1 MRGLTLR
8 TAVDGAGILGIG
20 AYRPHRVVGNAE
32 VAARTGRTAEWIE
45 RRTGIVERRYAAADE
60 SVIDMAVEA
69 ARKAAADAGIAPA
82 RIGAVVLASMSHLQ
96 QSPGG
101 AAEIAGRL
109 GIRAAAFDLNAAC
122 AGFCYGLAVA
132 AAMVRDGSARYVLVV
147 GSDKMTDIVAPDD
160 PAAAILF
167 ADGAGAVV
175 VGPREDEGIGPVV
188 WGSDGSRSGLIAHDA
203 SWAAFRDDP
212 ERSWPVMR
220 MAGPEVFRWAIEE
233 MPPVAQQA
241 LDAAG
246 VTAGDL
252 DAFVPHQANLRMIE
266 TVTQR
271 LGLPG
276 HVTVARDV
284 VHSGNTS
291 AASVPLAVARLKEL
305 GAVGSGGLAL
315 LLGFGAGLTWGAQV
329 VRLP

>member
-1 MRGLTLR
+1 MLGLTQR
-8 TAVDGAGILGIG
+8 TAVNGAGILGIG

-60 SVIDMAVEA
+60 SVTDMAVEA
-69 ARKAAADAGIAPA
+69 ARKAAADAGIAPGKL
-82 RIGAVVLASMSHLQ
+82 GAVVLASMSYLR

-101 AAEIAGRL
+101 AAEIADRL

-132 AAMVRDGSARYVLVV
+132 AAMVRDGTAQYVLVV

-160 PAAAILF
+160 PSAAILF

-175 VGPREDEGIGPVV
+175 VGPQESEGIGPVV
-188 WGSDGSRSGLIAHDA
+188 WGSDGSRARLIAHDA
-203 SWAAFRDDP
+203 AWDALREDP
-212 ERSWPVMR
+212 AGTWPVMR
-220 MAGPEVFRWAIEE
+220 MAGPEVFRWAMEE
-233 MPPVAQQA
+233 MPTVAREA

-246 VTAGDL
+246 ITAADL

-266 TVTQR
+266 AVGQR
-271 LGLPG
+271 LALPA

-305 GAVGSGGLAL
+305 GTAGSGGLAL

>member
-1 MRGLTLR
+1 MQR
-8 TAVDGAGILGIG
+8 TAVNGVGILGIG

-45 RRTGIVERRYAAADE
+45 RRTGIVERRYAGPGE
-60 SVIDMAVEA
+60 SVTDMAVEA
-69 ARKAAADAGIAPA
+69 ARKAAADAGIAPGKL
-82 RIGAVVLASMSHLQ
+82 GAVILASMSYLQ

-101 AAEIAGRL
+101 SAEIADRL

-122 AGFCYGLAVA
+122 AGFCYALALA
-132 AAMVRDGSARYVLVV
+132 SAMVRDGSAQYVAVI
-147 GSDKMTDIVAPDD
+147 GSDRMTDIVGPED
-160 PAAAILF
+160 PSAAILF

-175 VGPREDEGIGPVV
+175 VGPQDEEGIGPVV
-188 WGSDGSRSGLIAHDA
+188 WGSDGSRAGLIAHDA
-203 SWAAFRDDP
+203 AWDAFRDDP
-212 ERSWPVMR
+212 GREWPTMK

-233 MPPVAQQA
+233 MPPVARAA

-246 VTAGDL
+246 IGAGEL

-271 LGLPG
+271 LALPA

-291 AASVPLAVARLKEL
+291 AASVPLALARLKEL
-305 GAVGSGGLAL
+305 GSVGSGGLAL

>member
-1 MRGLTLR
+1 MQR
-8 TAVDGAGILGIG
+8 TAVNGVGILGIG

-45 RRTGIVERRYAAADE
+45 RRTGIVERRYAGPGE
-60 SVIDMAVEA
+60 SVTDMAVEA
-69 ARKAAADAGIAPA
+69 ARKAAADAGIAPGKL
-82 RIGAVVLASMSHLQ
+82 GAVILASMSYLQ

-101 AAEIAGRL
+101 SAEIADRL

-122 AGFCYGLAVA
+122 AGFCYALALA
-132 AAMVRDGSARYVLVV
+132 SAMVRDGSAQYVAVI
-147 GSDKMTDIVAPDD
+147 GSDRMTDIVAPDD
-160 PAAAILF
+160 PSAAILF

-175 VGPREDEGIGPVV
+175 VGPQDEEGIGPVV
-188 WGSDGSRSGLIAHDA
+188 WGSDGSRAGLIAHDA
-203 SWAAFRDDP
+203 AWDAFRDDP
-212 ERSWPVMR
+212 GREWPTMK

-233 MPPVAQQA
+233 MPAVARAA

-246 VTAGDL
+246 IGAGDL

-266 TVTQR
+266 TVAQR
-271 LGLPG
+271 LDLPG

-284 VHSGNTS
+284 LHSGNTS
-291 AASVPLAVARLKEL
+291 AASVPLALARLKEL
-305 GAVGSGGLAL
+305 GSVGSGGLAL

>member
-1 MRGLTLR
+1 MRALMQR
-8 TAVDGAGILGIG
+8 TAVNGVGILGIG

-45 RRTGIVERRYAAADE
+45 RRTGIVERRYAGTGE
-60 SVIDMAVEA
+60 SVTDMAVEA
-69 ARKAAADAGIAPA
+69 ARKAAADAGIAPGKL
-82 RIGAVVLASMSHLQ
+82 GAVILASMSYLQ

-101 AAEIAGRL
+101 SAEIADRL

-122 AGFCYGLAVA
+122 AGFCYALALA
-132 AAMVRDGSARYVLVV
+132 SAMVRDGSAQYVAVI
-147 GSDKMTDIVAPDD
+147 GSDRMTDIVGPED
-160 PAAAILF
+160 PSAAILF

-175 VGPREDEGIGPVV
+175 VGPQDEEGIGPVV
-188 WGSDGSRSGLIAHDA
+188 WGSDGSRAGLIAHDA
-203 SWAAFRDDP
+203 AWDAFRDDP
-212 ERSWPVMR
+212 GREWPTMK

-233 MPPVAQQA
+233 MPPVARAA

-246 VTAGDL
+246 IGAGEL

-271 LGLPG
+271 LALPE

-291 AASVPLAVARLKEL
+291 AASVPLALARLKEM
-305 GAVGSGGLAL
+305 GSVSSGGLAL

>member
-1 MRGLTLR
+1 MQR
-8 TAVDGAGILGIG
+8 TAVNGVGILGIG

-45 RRTGIVERRYAAADE
+45 RRTGIVERRYAGTGE
-60 SVIDMAVEA
+60 SVTDMAVEA
-69 ARKAAADAGIAPA
+69 ARKAAADAGIAPGKL
-82 RIGAVVLASMSHLQ
+82 GAVILASMSYLQ

-101 AAEIAGRL
+101 SAEIADRL

-122 AGFCYGLAVA
+122 AGFCYALALA
-132 AAMVRDGSARYVLVV
+132 SAMVRDGSAQYVAVI
-147 GSDKMTDIVAPDD
+147 GSDRMTDIVGPED
-160 PAAAILF
+160 PSAAILF

-175 VGPREDEGIGPVV
+175 VGPQDEEGIGPVV
-188 WGSDGSRSGLIAHDA
+188 WGSDGSRAGLIAHDA
-203 SWAAFRDDP
+203 AWDAFRDDP
-212 ERSWPVMR
+212 GREWPTMK

-233 MPPVAQQA
+233 MPPVARAA

-246 VTAGDL
+246 IGAGEL

-271 LGLPG
+271 LALPE

-291 AASVPLAVARLKEL
+291 AASVPLALARLKEM
-305 GAVGSGGLAL
+305 GSVSSGGLAL

>member
-1 MRGLTLR
+1 MRALTQR
-8 TAVDGAGILGIG
+8 TAVNGVGILGIG
-20 AYRPHRVVGNAE
+20 AYRPHRVVGNEE

-45 RRTGIVERRYAAADE
+45 RRTGIVERRYAGAGE
-60 SVIDMAVEA
+60 SVTDMAVEA
-69 ARKAAADAGIAPA
+69 ARKAVADAGIAPGKL
-82 RIGAVVLASMSHLQ
+82 GAVILASMSYLQ

-101 AAEIAGRL
+101 SAEIADRL

-122 AGFCYGLAVA
+122 AGFCYALALA
-132 AAMVRDGSARYVLVV
+132 SAMVRDGSAPYVVVV
-147 GSDKMTDIVAPDD
+147 GSDRMTDIVGPED
-160 PAAAILF
+160 PSAAILF

-175 VGPREDEGIGPVV
+175 VGPQDTEGIGPVV
-188 WGSDGSRSGLIAHDA
+188 WGSDGSRAGLIAHDA
-203 SWAAFRDDP
+203 SWDAFRDDP
-212 ERSWPVMR
+212 GREWPVMR

-233 MPPVAQQA
+233 MPPVARAA

-246 VTAGDL
+246 VTPDEL

-271 LGLPG
+271 LDLPG

-284 VHSGNTS
+284 VHTGNTS
-291 AASVPLAVARLKEL
+291 AASVPLALARLKEL
-305 GAVGSGGLAL
+305 GAVGSGSLAL

-329 VRLP
+329 VRLS

>member
-1 MRGLTLR
+1 MRALMQR
-8 TAVDGAGILGIG
+8 TAVNGVGILGIG

-45 RRTGIVERRYAAADE
+45 RRTGIVERRYAGPGE
-60 SVIDMAVEA
+60 SVTDMAVEA
-69 ARKAAADAGIAPA
+69 ARKAAADAGIAPGKL
-82 RIGAVVLASMSHLQ
+82 GAVILASMSYLQ

-101 AAEIAGRL
+101 SAEIADRL

-122 AGFCYGLAVA
+122 AGFCYALALA
-132 AAMVRDGSARYVLVV
+132 SAMVRDGSAQYVAVI
-147 GSDKMTDIVAPDD
+147 GSDRMTDIVAPDD
-160 PAAAILF
+160 PSAAILF

-175 VGPREDEGIGPVV
+175 VGPQDEEGIGPVV
-188 WGSDGSRSGLIAHDA
+188 WGSDGSRAGLIAHDA
-203 SWAAFRDDP
+203 AWDAFRDDP
-212 ERSWPVMR
+212 GREWPTMK

-233 MPPVAQQA
+233 MPAVARAA
-241 LDAAG
+241 LEAAG
-246 VTAGDL
+246 IGAGDL

-271 LGLPG
+271 LDLPG

-291 AASVPLAVARLKEL
+291 AASVPLALARLKEL
-305 GAVGSGGLAL
+305 GSVGSGGLAL

>member
-1 MRGLTLR
+1 MQR
-8 TAVDGAGILGIG
+8 TAVNGVGILGIG

-45 RRTGIVERRYAAADE
+45 RRTGIVERRYAGPGE
-60 SVIDMAVEA
+60 SVTDMAVEA
-69 ARKAAADAGIAPA
+69 ARKAAADAGIAPGKL
-82 RIGAVVLASMSHLQ
+82 GAVILASMSYLQ

-101 AAEIAGRL
+101 SAEIADRL

-122 AGFCYGLAVA
+122 AGFCYALALA
-132 AAMVRDGSARYVLVV
+132 SAMVRDGSAQYVAVI
-147 GSDKMTDIVAPDD
+147 GSDRMTDIVAPDD
-160 PAAAILF
+160 PSAAILF

-175 VGPREDEGIGPVV
+175 VGPQDEEGIGPVV
-188 WGSDGSRSGLIAHDA
+188 WGSDGSRAGLIAHDA
-203 SWAAFRDDP
+203 AWDAFRDEP
-212 ERSWPVMR
+212 GREWPTMR

-233 MPPVAQQA
+233 MPPVARAA

-246 VTAGDL
+246 IGAGDL

-271 LGLPG
+271 LDLPG

-284 VHSGNTS
+284 VHNGNTS
-291 AASVPLAVARLKEL
+291 AASVPLALARLKEL
-305 GAVGSGGLAL
+305 GSVGSGGLAL

>member
-1 MRGLTLR
+1 MQR
-8 TAVDGAGILGIG
+8 TAVNGVGILGIG

-32 VAARTGRTAEWIE
+32 VAARTGRSAEWIE
-45 RRTGIVERRYAAADE
+45 RRTGIVERRYAGPGE
-60 SVIDMAVEA
+60 SVTDMAVEA
-69 ARKAAADAGIAPA
+69 ARKAAADAGIAPGKL
-82 RIGAVVLASMSHLQ
+82 GAVILASMSYLR

-101 AAEIAGRL
+101 SAEIADRL

-122 AGFCYGLAVA
+122 AGFCYALALA
-132 AAMVRDGSARYVLVV
+132 SAMVRDGSAQYVAVI
-147 GSDKMTDIVAPDD
+147 GSDRMTDIVGPED
-160 PAAAILF
+160 PSAAILF

-175 VGPREDEGIGPVV
+175 VGPQDGEGIGPVV
-188 WGSDGSRSGLIAHDA
+188 WGSDGSRAGLIAHDA
-203 SWAAFRDDP
+203 AWDEFRNDP
-212 ERSWPVMR
+212 GRQWPTMK

-233 MPPVAQQA
+233 MPPVARAA

-246 VTAGDL
+246 ISAGEL

-271 LGLPG
+271 LSLPG

-291 AASVPLAVARLKEL
+291 AASIPLALARLKEL
-305 GAVGSGGLAL
+305 GSVGSGGLAL

>member
-1 MRGLTLR
+1 MQR
-8 TAVDGAGILGIG
+8 TAVNGVGILGIG

-45 RRTGIVERRYAAADE
+45 RRTGIVERRYAGPGE
-60 SVIDMAVEA
+60 SVTDMAVEA
-69 ARKAAADAGIAPA
+69 ARKAAADAGIAPGKL
-82 RIGAVVLASMSHLQ
+82 GAVILASMSYLQ

-101 AAEIAGRL
+101 SAEIADRL

-122 AGFCYGLAVA
+122 AGFCYALALA
-132 AAMVRDGSARYVLVV
+132 SAMVRDGSAQYVAVI
-147 GSDKMTDIVAPDD
+147 GSDRMTDIVAPDD
-160 PAAAILF
+160 PSAAILF

-175 VGPREDEGIGPVV
+175 VGPQDEEGIGPVV
-188 WGSDGSRSGLIAHDA
+188 WGSDGSRAGLIAHDA
-203 SWAAFRDDP
+203 AWDAFRDDP
-212 ERSWPVMR
+212 GREWPTMK

-233 MPPVAQQA
+233 MPAVARAA

-246 VTAGDL
+246 IGAGDL

-271 LGLPG
+271 LDLPG

-291 AASVPLAVARLKEL
+291 AASVPLALARLKEL
-305 GAVGSGGLAL
+305 GSVGSGGLAL

>member
-1 MRGLTLR
+1 MRALMQR
-8 TAVDGAGILGIG
+8 TAVNGVGILGIG

-45 RRTGIVERRYAAADE
+45 RRTGIVERRYAGPGE
-60 SVIDMAVEA
+60 SVTDMAVEA
-69 ARKAAADAGIAPA
+69 ARKAAADAGIAPGKL
-82 RIGAVVLASMSHLQ
+82 GAVILASMSYLQ

-101 AAEIAGRL
+101 SAEIADRL

-122 AGFCYGLAVA
+122 AGFCYALALA
-132 AAMVRDGSARYVLVV
+132 SAMVRDGSAQYVAVI
-147 GSDKMTDIVAPDD
+147 GSDRMTDIVAPDD
-160 PAAAILF
+160 PSAAILF

-175 VGPREDEGIGPVV
+175 VGPQDEEGIGPVV
-188 WGSDGSRSGLIAHDA
+188 WGSDGSRAGLIAHDA
-203 SWAAFRDDP
+203 AWDAFRDDP
-212 ERSWPVMR
+212 GREWPTMK

-233 MPPVAQQA
+233 MPAVARAA

-246 VTAGDL
+246 IGAGDL

-266 TVTQR
+266 TVAQR
-271 LGLPG
+271 LDLPG

-291 AASVPLAVARLKEL
+291 AASVPLALARLKEL
-305 GAVGSGGLAL
+305 GSVGSGGLAL

>member
-1 MRGLTLR
+1 MQR
-8 TAVDGAGILGIG
+8 TAVNGVGILGIG

-45 RRTGIVERRYAAADE
+45 RRTGIVERRYAGPGE
-60 SVIDMAVEA
+60 SVTDMAVEA
-69 ARKAAADAGIAPA
+69 ARKAAADAGIAPGKL
-82 RIGAVVLASMSHLQ
+82 GAVILASMSYLQ

-101 AAEIAGRL
+101 SAEIADRL

-122 AGFCYGLAVA
+122 AGFCYALALA
-132 AAMVRDGSARYVLVV
+132 SAMVRDGSAQYVAVI
-147 GSDKMTDIVAPDD
+147 GSDRMTDIVAPDD
-160 PAAAILF
+160 PSAAILF

-175 VGPREDEGIGPVV
+175 VGPQDEEGIGPVV
-188 WGSDGSRSGLIAHDA
+188 WGSDGSRAGLIAHDA
-203 SWAAFRDDP
+203 AWDAFRDDP
-212 ERSWPVMR
+212 GREWPTMK

-233 MPPVAQQA
+233 MPAVARAA
-241 LDAAG
+241 LEAAG
-246 VTAGDL
+246 IGAGDL

-271 LGLPG
+271 LDLPG

-291 AASVPLAVARLKEL
+291 AASVPLALARLKEL
-305 GAVGSGGLAL
+305 GSVGSGGLAL